1 MNIITLDFE
10 TYFDQ
15 EYSLD
20 KMTTESYVRDPRFE
34 VHGMA
39 LLLEPDHQAGRP
51 PFWFTKDDIPGV
63 MKGTD
68 WSSVAIVAHHA
79 QFDGLILS
87 HHYGIKPAMWF
98 DTLSMARA
106 VVSPH
111 LPKGLGALA
120 EHFNLGAKNVPYELF
135 KGKHWGDLHA
145 TAQKNVSA
153 GCCHDVE
160 LTWHLFCLLS
170 QEFPASEFALIDET
184 VRLFTEPVLVGNAYV
199 LDRVYREERAAKDKL
214 LWQLEVTTQQLRQNE
229 TLIRLLEAEGVE
241 IEYKNGKNGPIPA
254 FAKTDEF
261 MRDLVD
267 DENPR
272 VAALAQGR
280 LDAAS
285 NLTLTRTER
294 LRGMTDRGRLCVYLN
309 YCGAHTKRW
318 SGGDK
323 MNWQNIRRGAAL
335 GKGITVEKGDVIVT
349 RDASQIE
356 CRMLNQVAGQ
366 EDVIENFRRKE
377 DPYVGNASKFYGHE
391 VYKPKSNDPRRD
403 EMEAKRGFGKQLE
416 LSCGYGAGGASI
428 VRTARRGSYGPPI
441 TLTEAEGVQARDI
454 YREGHQWVVALWE
467 SANSVL
473 EAMARGETFSWVGR
487 HVENKRLYLPSGLF
501 LDYSTLY
508 KDETG
513 EWRVSTRNG
522 EAKMYGP
529 KLVENVIQAIARV
542 HLGNAW
548 LACRQAGLRVVSS
561 EHDKLICVCRE
572 IEAEAAAAFLHQE
585 LCRPPPWMPDVPLD
599 SEGYISHTYAKGG

>member
-34 VHGMA
+34 VHGCAVRDGQTGLVEWYNSAEFAELM
-39 LLLEPDHQAGRP
+39 
-51 PFWFTKDDIPGV
+51 GV
-63 MKGTD
+63 WRCEGVVNDK
-68 WSSVAIVAHHA
+68 AILAHHA

-87 HHYGIKPAMWF
+87 HHYDVKPAMWF

-120 EHFNLGAKNVPYELF
+120 EYFNLGAKNVPYNRF
-135 KGKHWGDLHA
+135 KGKHWIEMA
-145 TAQKNVSA
+145 PETQQAVA
-153 GCCHDVE
+153 EGCCHDVE
-160 LTWHLFCLLS
+160 LTWNLFCLLS
-170 QEFPASEFALIDET
+170 QGFPADEFALIDET
-184 VRLFTEPVLVGNAYV
+184 VRLFTEPVLVGSPNV
-199 LDRVYREERAAKDKL
+199 LDRVYREERNSKDRL
-214 LWQLEVTTQQLRQNE
+214 LAELGVTTTQLRQNE

-241 IEYKNGKNGPIPA
+241 IEWKPGKNKENPC

-261 MRDLVD
+261 MRELVD
-267 DENPR
+267 DDNPR
-272 VAALAQGR
+272 VAALAQAR

-285 NLTLTRTER
+285 ILTLTRTQR
-294 LRGMTDRGRLCVYLN
+294 LRSMTERGKLCVYLN
-309 YCGAHTKRW
+309 YCGAFTKRW

-323 MNWQNIRRGAAL
+323 MNWQNFRRGGAF
-335 GKGITVEKGDVIVT
+335 GSGICVEAGNVIVT

-366 EDVIENFRRKE
+366 EDVIEKFRRKE
-377 DPYVGNASKFYGHE
+377 DPYVENASKFYGHE

-454 YREGHQWVVALWE
+454 YREGHQWVVALWH
-467 SANSVL
+467 SASAVL
-473 EAMARGETFSWVGR
+473 EAMANGEAFSWVGS

-501 LDYSTLY
+501 LDYSTLH

-572 IEAEAAAAFLHQE
+572 SEAEAAAAFLHQE
-585 LCRPPPWMPDVPLD
+585 LCRPPTWMPDVPLD

>member
-15 EYSLD
+15 EYSFD
-20 KMTTESYVRDPRFE
+20 KMTTEAYVRDPRFE
-34 VHGMA
+34 VHGVGIRWNEYPDA
-39 LLLEPDHQAGRP
+39 QLLNTLWYDGDVANYLWQ
-51 PFWFTKDDIPGV
+51 I
-63 MKGTD
+63 D
-68 WSSVAIVAHHA
+68 WSETACLAHHA

-87 HHYGIKPAMWF
+87 HHYGVKPAMWF

-111 LPKGLGALA
+111 LPKGLGALT
-120 EHFNLGAKNVPYELF
+120 EYFNLGVKDVPYDLF
-135 KGKHWGDLHA
+135 KGKRWWGLDA
-145 TAQKNVSA
+145 STQQAVAS

-160 LTWHLFCLLS
+160 LTWNLFCLLS
-170 QEFPASEFALIDET
+170 QGFPTSEFALIDET
-184 VRLFTEPVLVGNAYV
+184 VRLFTEPVLVGSPNV
-199 LDRVYREERAAKDKL
+199 LDRVYREERDAKDRL
-214 LWQLEVTTQQLRQNE
+214 LVELGVTTTQLRQNE
-229 TLIRLLEAEGVE
+229 TLINLLEAEGVE

-272 VAALAQGR
+272 VAALAQAR

-285 NLTLTRTER
+285 ILTLTRTHR

-335 GKGITVEKGDVIVT
+335 GKGIGVEPGNVIVT

-366 EDVIENFRRKE
+366 EDVIEKFRRKE
-377 DPYVGNASKFYGHE
+377 DPYIGIASQFYGHE
-391 VYKPKSNDPRRD
+391 VYKPKQGDLRYE
-403 EMEAKRGFGKQLE
+403 EMETKRGTGKQLE
-416 LSCGYGAGGASI
+416 LSCGYGAGGPSI
-428 VRTARRGSYGPPI
+428 VATARRGTYGPPVY
-441 TLTEAEGVQARDI
+441 LTDAEGLAARDL
-454 YREGHQWVVALWE
+454 YRSTHQWVVALWH
-467 SANSVL
+467 SAGRVL
-473 EAMARGETFSWVGR
+473 EAMARGEAFSWVGR

-501 LDYSTLY
+501 LDYSTLH

-529 KLVENVIQAIARV
+529 KLVENLIQAIARV

-572 IEAEAAAAFLHQE
+572 SEAEAAAAFLHQE
-585 LCRPPPWMPDVPLD
+585 LCRSPSWMPDVPLD

>member
-34 VHGMA
+34 AHVVGVRYPTGETYWNDQK
-39 LLLEPDHQAGRP
+39 LEVYLQD
-51 PFWFTKDDIPGV
+51 F
-63 MKGTD
+63 D
-68 WSSVAIVAHHA
+68 WHNTAVLAHHA
-79 QFDGLILS
+79 HFDGLILS

-106 VVSPH
+106 VLGPH

-120 EHFNLGAKNVPYELF
+120 EHFGLGAKNVPYDLF
-135 KGKHWGDLHA
+135 KGKHWHELAPA
-145 TAQKNVSA
+145 TQQAVAS

-170 QEFPASEFALIDET
+170 QGFPASEFALIDET
-184 VRLFTEPVLVGNAYV
+184 VRLFTEPVLVGNAAV
-199 LDRVYREERAAKDKL
+199 LDQVYQEERNAKDRL
-214 LWQLEVTTQQLRQNE
+214 LAELGVTTTQLRQNE
-229 TLIRLLEAEGVE
+229 TLIHLLEAEGVE
-241 IEYKNGKNGPIPA
+241 VERKNGKNGPIPA

-261 MRDLVD
+261 MRELVD

-272 VAALAQGR
+272 VAALAQAR

-285 NLTLTRTER
+285 NLTLTRTQR
-294 LRGMTDRGRLCVYLN
+294 LRSMTDRGKLCVYLN

-323 MNWQNIRRGAAL
+323 MNWQNFRRGAKL
-335 GKGITVEKGDVIVT
+335 GQGITVEKGDVIVV

-356 CRMLNQVAGQ
+356 CRMLNETAGQ
-366 EDVIENFRRKE
+366 SDVIEKFRRKE
-377 DPYVGNASKFYGHE
+377 DPYIGIASQFYGHE
-391 VYKPKSNDPRRD
+391 VYKPKQGDPRYE
-403 EMEAKRGFGKQLE
+403 EMETKRGTGKQLE
-416 LSCGYGAGGASI
+416 LSCGYGAGGPSI
-428 VRTARRGSYGPPI
+428 VATARRGTYGPPVY
-441 TLTEAEGVQARDI
+441 LTDAEGVAARDL
-454 YREGHQWVVALWE
+454 YRSTHKWVVALWE
-467 SANSVL
+467 SAKHVL
-473 EAMARGETFSWVGR
+473 EAMARGETFEWLR
-487 HVENKRLYLPSGLF
+487 RRVENKRLYLPNGLW
-501 LDYSTLY
+501 LDYSTLH
-508 KDETG
+508 KDDNG
-513 EWRVSTRNG
+513 EWQVQTRNG
-522 EAKMYGP
+522 FARMYGP
-529 KLVENVIQAIARV
+529 KLVENYIQAIARV

-572 IEAEAAAAFLHQE
+572 SEAEAAAAFLHAE

-599 SEGYISHTYAKGG
+599 SEGYISHAYAKGV